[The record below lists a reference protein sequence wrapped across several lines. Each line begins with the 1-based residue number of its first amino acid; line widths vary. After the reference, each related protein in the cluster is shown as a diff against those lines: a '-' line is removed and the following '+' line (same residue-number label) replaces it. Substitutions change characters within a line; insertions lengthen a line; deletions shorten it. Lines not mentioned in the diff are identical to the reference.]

1 MNISLKTFR
10 KISKFFAV
18 CALFVCML
26 SFVVKAGDLIEI
38 RNGVKTTYEEKP
50 RPLVDTLN
58 MNYDL
63 RWILDRKGNWKLN
76 IRRING
82 RLIDI
87 SNCWVRVGNTVTIDG
102 KREVVHDFYYFDING
117 YMVTGWYVDSLKNY
131 YYLCMDDSTE
141 RGKLMRG
148 WCKIGDDHY
157 YFDNDGILQRNIIT
171 PDGFFIDEYGRWR

>member
-10 KISKFFAV
+10 KISKFFVV

-82 RLIDI
+82 RKA
-87 SNCWVRVGNTVTIDG
+87 NAR
-102 KREVVHDFYYFDING
+102 
-117 YMVTGWYVDSLKNY
+117 
-131 YYLCMDDSTE
+131 
-141 RGKLMRG
+141 
-148 WCKIGDDHY
+148 
-157 YFDNDGILQRNIIT
+157 
-171 PDGFFIDEYGRWR
+171 